1 MSGRATIRAE
11 VGSMHIVHR
20 ASRAAASAA
29 RAVSR
34 VSSLERCSVAVI
46 PTTATTSALGAG
58 TGPVPLPLLGAAT
71 RRRRCLAV
79 PANAASPQHAASANA
94 NDDHATASSSLASQ
108 LRAGLDYEL
117 RNGCPNARGKQY
129 DDFQQFLLSHL
140 GRLGAAC
147 GVSGEGELAA
157 ELAAIAQDA
166 RRYAAMDAEHRD
178 GLLRRLGSALH
189 HSQQRRRAIVSQP
202 RATEAPRPWRPP
214 TRDAPPRAREPKQHR
229 RAAMDGR
236 SDGNPEGTAAS
247 AAGLDLGGGRLDL
260 KPPDVIVPAS
270 AARSQQQQQQQREE
284 VPCVVVFDLE
294 TTGLN
299 KDRNR
304 IIEIAAANVSDP
316 THRPMSTLVNP
327 GRFAVPPPVVAL
339 TGITNAM
346 VSAPAVPSF
355 QRAAELFQEYID
367 EARRRCGGASVLL
380 AAHNARQFDA
390 GFLQAEYRRLGRE
403 LPEDWRFVDTLPLA
417 RKTLAKEAV
426 PGGSY
431 KLESLAAHFGVDTAG
446 ASAHRAEADA
456 RMLGDVLQRLVGCS
470 LENTAGT
477 SIATDDVEKSELAE
491 ALRAM
496 KTYSFSMG
504 DPAKNSLRR
513 QMAAGSAS
521 GFGDALK
528 SHRGNGAPRWSS
540 QQQQQQQQQSTPLG
554 FGATSIVTSDGEDID
569 VESSANIPESELDD
583 LTYSDDGDEEDDS
596 STRAEAFFARE
607 EKELERASASASGK
621 PEKRPFWIQADPING
636 FVPETMDFAR
646 MVEADE
652 QAAAASAAGA
662 GDADRSELY
671 ALHAKLRTD
680 YGSWEEIPVDTLK
693 DHGVSAQTVNK
704 LRKAGV
710 LTVEQTLRCYPRKY
724 QEFAR
729 FHAGMQA
736 GTAVLVTGRVVSY
749 LKAPYSRKGWG
760 KTPSTLLI
768 ECDDGEGNTEQFELK
783 LWEYVQKETEA
794 GLTPGAP
801 VAVRG
806 ALSTRTGRGHLT
818 LDKAQLAAGVN
829 PDAEVDV
836 VTTYP
841 KKHDIAPDRWHE
853 VQTAAVKALK
863 DHIPAD
869 PMTVSLGT
877 ESSVLPE
884 LQLISHVDAMQF
896 IHAPATV
903 DQVVA
908 ARERLAFEEL
918 VLLQVSLLQERNRAQ
933 RSGGEG
939 VSIVSTSMC
948 DELRGVLDFSLT
960 RGQETALEEILQ
972 DMSGTTPMLRLLQGD
987 VGCGKT
993 IVAAL
998 GLLAAVGN
1006 GHQGAFMA
1014 PTEVLA
1020 TQHATTLEN
1029 VFSRLENPPRVVLLT
1044 GSTPKKERDAALR
1057 LIESGE
1063 GHVVVGTHSLISDDV
1078 VFKSLGLAVVD
1089 EQHRFGVEQRAAL
1102 AGKGPVGGKVRRKDL
1117 ATVAGPSEKEGWEN
1131 RKRADEKEADG
1142 DESDRAAWA
1151 AAGDDAPTATES
1163 TETTESIDD
1172 DDMVEWR
1179 HAPHVLAMSAT
1190 PIPRTL
1196 AMCKHGEMALSS
1208 IDEKPAGRLPIYTKL
1223 LIGPDGIDDAHR
1235 AMVEEVQTGGQ
1246 CYVITPLVNASTA
1259 DSFERFKSAEVE
1271 HKRLVEKF
1279 PQIKFGILHGQMN
1292 SEEKAA
1298 ALKAFADGHT
1308 QVLVAT
1314 SVVEVGVDVPNASV
1328 IIIEDA
1334 DRHGVSTLHQLRGRV
1349 GRGSRQSKCF
1359 LLVGDEAGYPSQQ
1372 RLRVLERSNNGF
1384 HIAESDLRM
1393 RGAGDLLGTRQSGSQ
1408 VSLFHA
1414 SVATD
1419 LFLLE
1424 AARRAA
1430 AETIARANVRGENLP
1445 APLAIALK
1453 DRPALVDLNV

>member
-1 MSGRATIRAE
+1 
-11 VGSMHIVHR
+11 
-20 ASRAAASAA
+20 
-29 RAVSR
+29 
-34 VSSLERCSVAVI
+34 
-46 PTTATTSALGAG
+46 
-58 TGPVPLPLLGAAT
+58 
-71 RRRRCLAV
+71 
-79 PANAASPQHAASANA
+79 
-94 NDDHATASSSLASQ
+94 
-108 LRAGLDYEL
+108 
-117 RNGCPNARGKQY
+117 
-129 DDFQQFLLSHL
+129 
-140 GRLGAAC
+140 
-147 GVSGEGELAA
+147 
-157 ELAAIAQDA
+157 
-166 RRYAAMDAEHRD
+166 
-178 GLLRRLGSALH
+178 
-189 HSQQRRRAIVSQP
+189 
-202 RATEAPRPWRPP
+202 
-214 TRDAPPRAREPKQHR
+214 
-229 RAAMDGR
+229 
-236 SDGNPEGTAAS
+236 
-247 AAGLDLGGGRLDL
+247 
-260 KPPDVIVPAS
+260 
-270 AARSQQQQQQQREE
+270 
-284 VPCVVVFDLE
+284 
-294 TTGLN
+294 
-299 KDRNR
+299 
-304 IIEIAAANVSDP
+304 
-316 THRPMSTLVNP
+316 
-327 GRFAVPPPVVAL
+327 
-339 TGITNAM
+339 
-346 VSAPAVPSF
+346 
-355 QRAAELFQEYID
+355 
-367 EARRRCGGASVLL
+367 
-380 AAHNARQFDA
+380 
-390 GFLQAEYRRLGRE
+390 
-403 LPEDWRFVDTLPLA
+403 
-417 RKTLAKEAV
+417 
-426 PGGSY
+426 
-431 KLESLAAHFGVDTAG
+431 
-446 ASAHRAEADA
+446 
-456 RMLGDVLQRLVGCS
+456 
-470 LENTAGT
+470 
-477 SIATDDVEKSELAE
+477 
-491 ALRAM
+491 
-496 KTYSFSMG
+496 
-504 DPAKNSLRR
+504 
-513 QMAAGSAS
+513 
-521 GFGDALK
+521 
-528 SHRGNGAPRWSS
+528 
-540 QQQQQQQQQSTPLG
+540 
-554 FGATSIVTSDGEDID
+554 
-569 VESSANIPESELDD
+569 
-583 LTYSDDGDEEDDS
+583 
-596 STRAEAFFARE
+596 
-607 EKELERASASASGK
+607 
-621 PEKRPFWIQADPING
+621 
-636 FVPETMDFAR
+636 

-652 QAAAASAAGA
+652 QATLNPGA
-662 GDADRSELY
+662 GDVDRSELH
-671 ALHAKLRTD
+671 ALHAKLRAD

-693 DHGVSAQTVNK
+693 DHGVSAQIVNK

-1063 GHVVVGTHSLISDDV
+1063 AHVVVGTHSLISDDV

-1102 AGKGPVGGKVRRKDL
+1102 AGKGPVGEQSAARGPRRRD
-1117 ATVAGPSEKEGWEN
+1117 GPSEKEGWEN
-1131 RKRADEKEADG
+1131 RKRTDEKLVETDG

-1151 AAGDDAPTATES
+1151 AAGGGQRVCSDRDRVHESTES
-1163 TETTESIDD
+1163 TSPPSPPTTTIWWR
-1172 DDMVEWR
+1172 WR

-1208 IDEKPAGRLPIYTKL
+1208 IDEKPAGRLPVHQTVNRTRR
-1223 LIGPDGIDDAHR
+1223 HR
-1235 AMVEEVQTGGQ
+1235 RRA
-1246 CYVITPLVNASTA
+1246 P
-1259 DSFERFKSAEVE
+1259 
-1271 HKRLVEKF
+1271 
-1279 PQIKFGILHGQMN
+1279 
-1292 SEEKAA
+1292 
-1298 ALKAFADGHT
+1298 GH
-1308 QVLVAT
+1308 
-1314 SVVEVGVDVPNASV
+1314 
-1328 IIIEDA
+1328 
-1334 DRHGVSTLHQLRGRV
+1334 
-1349 GRGSRQSKCF
+1349 GRGGPNRRAV
-1359 LLVGDEAGYPSQQ
+1359 LRHHPAGQ
-1372 RLRVLERSNNGF
+1372 RPPRTRSNGSR
-1384 HIAESDLRM
+1384 ARRLSTSASSRSS
-1393 RGAGDLLGTRQSGSQ
+1393 RRSSSGSC
-1408 VSLFHA
+1408 
-1414 SVATD
+1414 T
-1419 LFLLE
+1419 
-1424 AARRAA
+1424 AR
-1430 AETIARANVRGENLP
+1430 
-1445 APLAIALK
+1445 
-1453 DRPALVDLNV
+1453 

>member
-1 MSGRATIRAE
+1 MD
-11 VGSMHIVHR
+11 
-20 ASRAAASAA
+20 
-29 RAVSR
+29 
-34 VSSLERCSVAVI
+34 RCSVAVI

-71 RRRRCLAV
+71 RRRRWLAV

-94 NDDHATASSSLASQ
+94 NDNHATASSSLASQ

-147 GVSGEGELAA
+147 GVSGEGALAA

-178 GLLRRLGSALH
+178 GLLRRLGSTLH

-202 RATEAPRPWRPP
+202 QAPEAPRAWRPP
-214 TRDAPPRAREPKQHR
+214 SRDAHEPKQ
-229 RAAMDGR
+229 RAGGWKPRGPMETPR
-236 SDGNPEGTAAS
+236 SDGNPVEQTNPSS
-247 AAGLDLGGGRLDL
+247 AERLESLGGTTGGGPLNL
-260 KPPDVIVPAS
+260 KPPDVIVPA
-270 AARSQQQQQQQREE
+270 AAAAQRQRQQQQQQQQQQPSE

-304 IIEIAAANVSDP
+304 IIEIAAVNVSDP

-417 RKTLAKEAV
+417 RKTLAKDTI

-431 KLESLAAHFGVDTAG
+431 KLESLAARFGVVEQAG
-446 ASAHRAEADA
+446 GSAHRAEADA

-470 LENTAGT
+470 LEGTAGT
-477 SIATDDVEKSELAE
+477 SIAADDVENSELAE

-513 QMAAGSAS
+513 QMAAGSAAL
-521 GFGDALK
+521 GDALK
-528 SHRGNGAPRWSS
+528 SHRGNS
-540 QQQQQQQQQSTPLG
+540 QQPSQQPSQQQQSTPLG

-583 LTYSDDGDEEDDS
+583 LTYSDDGDEEEEDS
-596 STRAEAFFARE
+596 SARAEAFFFTRE
-607 EKELERASASASGK
+607 EREKERADASASASGK

-652 QAAAASAAGA
+652 QATLNLGA
-662 GDADRSELY
+662 GDVDRSELH
-671 ALHAKLRTD
+671 ALHAKLRAD

-693 DHGVSAQTVNK
+693 DHGVSAQIVNK
-704 LRKAGV
+704 LKKAGV

-768 ECDDGEGNTEQFELK
+768 ECDDGEGKAEQFELK

-818 LDKAQLAAGVN
+818 LDKAQLAAGVD

-869 PMTVSLGT
+869 PMTVSLGV

-1063 GHVVVGTHSLISDDV
+1063 AHVVVGTHSLISDDV

-1102 AGKGPVGGKVRRKDL
+1102 AGKGPVGGKVRRGDL
-1117 ATVAGPSEKEGWEN
+1117 AAVTGPSEKEGWEN
-1131 RKRADEKEADG
+1131 RKRADEKLVETDG

-1151 AAGDDAPTATES
+1151 AAGDDATSSVTES
-1163 TETTESIDD
+1163 TECTESTESTECTESTDD